1 MVKTYVKIIDG
12 KVSAHKQSVL
22 EESINSFSGHWVE
35 AQDEFGVGDLYD
47 EINGFSV
54 YIKTSEELESEARE
68 WREAELQSTDFI
80 VPLTDY
86 PNRDAWMTYRTTL
99 RDWPS
104 TSDFPD
110 TKPTGSDVISGSLP
124 LI

>member
-54 YIKTSEELESEARE
+54 YIKTSEEI
-68 WREAELQSTDFI
+68 EAEAKAWRDAELEATDFI
-80 VPLTDY
+80 APTTDY
-86 PNRDAWMTYRTTL
+86 PNHAAWITYRQEL
-99 RDWPS
+99 RDWTD
-104 TSDFPD
+104 TSDFPA
-110 TKPTGSDVISGSLP
+110 TKPTKP
-124 LI
+124 

>member
-35 AQDEFGVGDLYD
+35 AQDEFSVGDLYD

-54 YIKTSEELESEARE
+54 YIKTSEELEAEAKA
-68 WREAELQSTDFI
+68 WRNAELRSTDN
-80 VPLTDY
+80 VAQTPDY
-86 PNRDAWMTYRTTL
+86 PNRDAILVYRQEL

-104 TSDFPD
+104 TENFPN
-110 TKPTGSDVISGSLP
+110 TKPTI
-124 LI
+124 